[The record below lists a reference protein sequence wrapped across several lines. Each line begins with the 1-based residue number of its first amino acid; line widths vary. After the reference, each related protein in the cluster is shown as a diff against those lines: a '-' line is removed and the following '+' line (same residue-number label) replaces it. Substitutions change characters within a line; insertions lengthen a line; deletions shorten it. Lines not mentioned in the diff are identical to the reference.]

1 MIERRKSM
9 TDIQE
14 LKMQW
19 LKELYHRRLD
29 LDFSDDEDE
38 YMKWLMLDLG
48 IDDEDMEFI
57 F

>member
-1 MIERRKSM
+1 MIERRKIM
-9 TDIQE
+9 TDIKD

-19 LKELYHRRLD
+19 LKELYNRRFD

-48 IDDEDMEFI
+48 INDEDMELI